1 MNNYILQL
9 AELLSMGHST
19 VRKELETCVADTENK
34 ILVPLGRGRQRQTGY
49 IASSLSVRDT
59 YEPRNASVTSLL

>member
-1 MNNYILQL
+1 MCWQL
-9 AELLSMGHST
+9 LKLSESLGEAYQGLLPSEMFPY
-19 VRKELETCVADTENK
+19 K